1 MEFVLR
7 DQLLMSLKLII
18 MESYKKVIELQY
30 HNELNK
36 VFLFKCYWYDIT
48 DREIKVDPH
57 YGLVEINTKVRLHNI
72 DNIFIFVKQC
82 TQVFI

>member
-30 HNELNK
+30 HNDLNK

-48 DREIKVDPH
+48 DR
-57 YGLVEINTKVRLHNI
+57 
-72 DNIFIFVKQC
+72 
-82 TQVFI
+82 